1 MLSLFL
7 FKYLFTKEDEEDE
20 EEENKE
26 YIEETNTDTVMFAL
40 TKLIATDTVAKVA
53 LPISYFL
60 DITATSFTCSMA
72 FVVYISYSLTWVC

>member
-7 FKYLFTKEDEEDE
+7 FELLFTEEDEED

-26 YIEETNTDTVMFAL
+26 YIEETNADTVMFAL

-53 LPISYFL
+53 LPISFL
-60 DITATSFTCSMA
+60 LDVTATSSICMIFFA
-72 FVVYISYSLTWVC
+72 YISYSLTWVC